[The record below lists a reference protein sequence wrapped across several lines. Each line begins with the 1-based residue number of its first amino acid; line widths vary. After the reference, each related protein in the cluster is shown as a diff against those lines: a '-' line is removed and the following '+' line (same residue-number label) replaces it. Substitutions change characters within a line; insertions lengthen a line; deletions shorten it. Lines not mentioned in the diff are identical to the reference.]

1 MSSRAVSAVLAA
13 GSAVGVGH
21 QPHYDEDDE
30 GHHQH
35 RRQQA
40 RIDYDDSSDSDGMA
54 YSRRLPSPTRSAYFD
69 DNRVQPVASTSKAS
83 TPFPLMVPESAPA
96 ASTSFL
102 RERSTYDSSPSEE
115 EEEEEEAHDGRHAA
129 SFAAD
134 TSSPGTRNDRFS
146 SPALARRR
154 YPSTVTTAATSA
166 TTTAAPTS
174 TRRPSSKSRR
184 PSAAAAAAAVFDVKG
199 KGVARRDHAG
209 GYSDDEEED
218 DNEDGVLGNGY
229 AIVKED
235 HDRFPQAPRTAP
247 LSHALGTR
255 RSVSHSHPSRRYTT
269 GFDPFMHPSSTTLAD
284 YPETKVKKKRS
295 YTYTGPG
302 NGSGRS
308 REVSG
313 SSSPDLTRGGFTPSS
328 QQDSLRRKAHLPRS
342 ASDFIA
348 ASNPAM
354 SSMRHDR
361 PSNTKRASSGSSSP
375 LYPRSHSSGNIL
387 NAEIPSRSGNQALP
401 NENTNNNNTPPS
413 HILRTKLSGLQM
425 RNGRSSSRSS
435 PVRATFSNIP
445 QRENSTSSAVGHSN
459 PARKRAKSSLYPLD
473 SSLRPSSSELTG
485 TAVPTR
491 SFSSQHV
498 KRHNTLSG
506 GFDDNH
512 AHEERSAEFPREA
525 DGATHG
531 RRVHL
536 AEDSLDIQPSSPI
549 VQNGPPASGLAGKS
563 ILKSG
568 SQAVSIAAMVSEQGP
583 STSFTPQSD
592 TGPSLQDLLSQ
603 VDLKSALTLVREA
616 NNQSNPLERKPP
628 IAEFS
633 FQPPNN
639 VRASIEA
646 PSASYRS
653 GRSESPVKSI
663 DQSILSSRASGAS
676 PTTNGSRA
684 TRTPLLS
691 SGEGKKVNADPNSVG
706 GPMQPSASIRFV
718 PENSITPDKKRKRL
732 SMKRLLGGHHRQESN
747 STGSRTPDHQRYA
760 SHDSQQ
766 LSEDR
771 FSTVGSLSA
780 MEPDQD
786 HEDFQSKVDPTMRK
800 YAAAVKSE
808 LEIRYL
814 PVYTALAMGQ
824 APPNPLA
831 VARHLQMEGEAR
843 RSQSLYSLSPRSP
856 SRRYIEEA
864 HSPARQGNLGQP
876 LPLADRIRRK
886 GHKRS
891 VWEVYPRDIAAYVMD
906 AKFRSDKYDT
916 YPASHRSD
924 ALDSISRGRS
934 GGHKHASSEI
944 SLGSLASIREG
955 KPLEAFRGDSRHRHG
970 YNNSMSLKGSG
981 NGSARYMMPLSPA
994 RSRSGQSD
1002 ISSYIASDDAI
1013 AAGLERSTS
1022 DTGPGWTSEGQIHS
1036 SPEHSKWHSNLS
1048 KPVKHQSSLSW
1059 STRGFRILRPDSN
1072 ASSAL
1077 AHSGGRP
1084 SHDHL
1089 TDSIDGKRSYGGEN
1103 ESEGALSDGHSGP
1116 DRRATHPALHRST
1129 ASDAGLRSKSTSLT
1143 GSTSIGNGARP
1154 TMSRSTSKASSLTGL
1169 SRILGG
1175 KRPLRQRE
1183 DGYRSTDNE
1192 DHPRGALAD
1201 SRSHLY
1207 KSTVQPLSQSTSRQ
1221 SFNRRETDVT
1231 ETDHETDASI
1241 FGTHHLRLEEV
1252 DVTDEQMESAEG

>member
-21 QPHYDEDDE
+21 QPHYDGEDEDGG

-35 RRQQA
+35 RRQHA
-40 RIDYDDSSDSDGMA
+40 RIDYDESSDSDGMA
-54 YSRRLPSPTRSAYFD
+54 HSIRLPSPSRSAYFDD

-83 TPFPLMVPESAPA
+83 TPSRKSPLRVPESAPA

-115 EEEEEEAHDGRHAA
+115 APSDRHAA
-129 SFAAD
+129 GFAAD
-134 TSSPGTRNDRFS
+134 ASSPGIRNDRFS
-146 SPALARRR
+146 SPALTRRR
-154 YPSTVTTAATSA
+154 YPSTVTTATTTTNNAF
-166 TTTAAPTS
+166 TTAAPTS

-184 PSAAAAAAAVFDVKG
+184 SSSAAVFDVKG

-209 GYSDDEEED
+209 GYSDDEEND
-218 DNEDGVLGNGY
+218 DNEDGVFGNGY
-229 AIVKED
+229 AVVKDD
-235 HDRFPQAPRTAP
+235 HDSFPQAPRTAP

-255 RSVSHSHPSRRYTT
+255 RSVSHSHPSTRYTT
-269 GFDPFMHPSSTTLAD
+269 GFDPFMHPTSTTLAD
-284 YPETKVKKKRS
+284 YPETRVKKKRS

-313 SSSPDLTRGGFTPSS
+313 SSSPDLTRGSFTPSS

-342 ASDFIA
+342 ASEFIA
-348 ASNPAM
+348 ASNPAI

-387 NAEIPSRSGNQALP
+387 SADIPNRSGNQSIP
-401 NENTNNNNTPPS
+401 NENNNNNNTPPS
-413 HILRTKLSGLQM
+413 HVLRTKLSGLQM

-445 QRENSTSSAVGHSN
+445 QRENITSSAVGHSN
-459 PARKRAKSSLYPLD
+459 PVRKRAKSSLYPLD
-473 SSLRPSSSELTG
+473 GSLRPSSSELSG

-506 GFDDNH
+506 GLDDVR
-512 AHEERSAEFPREA
+512 AHEGHPAGFPRGG
-525 DGATHG
+525 DGPTHG

-536 AEDSLDIQPSSPI
+536 AEDQAIPPSPPAM
-549 VQNGPPASGLAGKS
+549 QNGPSPSGLAGKS

-568 SQAVSIAAMVSEQGP
+568 SQAASIAAMVSEQGSNTP
-583 STSFTPQSD
+583 FTSQSD

-628 IAEFS
+628 IAELS
-633 FQPPNN
+633 FQASNN

-646 PSASYRS
+646 PSAIYRS

-663 DQSILSSRASGAS
+663 DQSILSSTASAAS

-691 SGEGKKVNADPNSVG
+691 SGEGKNFDTDPNSVG
-706 GPMQPSASIRFV
+706 GPVQPSASIRFI

-747 STGSRTPDHQRYA
+747 STGSTTSDHQRHA
-760 SHDSQQ
+760 SHTSQQ
-766 LSEDR
+766 ISEDR

-780 MEPDQD
+780 VEPDQD

-814 PVYTALAMGQ
+814 PVYTALAMDQ

-831 VARHLQMEGEAR
+831 VARHLQMEEEAR
-843 RSQSLYSLSPRSP
+843 RSQSLHSLSPRSP
-856 SRRYIEEA
+856 SRRYLEEA
-864 HSPARQGNLGQP
+864 HSPARQGNPGQL

-906 AKFRSDKYDT
+906 VKFRSDRYDL

-924 ALDSISRGRS
+924 AFDSSSRGRS

-955 KPLEAFRGDSRHRHG
+955 KPLDAFIGDSRHRHG
-970 YNNSMSLKGSG
+970 YNNSTSLKGSG

-1002 ISSYIASDDAI
+1002 ISSYMASDDAI
-1013 AAGLERSTS
+1013 AAGVERSTS
-1022 DTGPGWTSEGQIHS
+1022 DTGPGWTSEGQIQS

-1072 ASSAL
+1072 ASSSL
-1077 AHSGGRP
+1077 AQSSGLP
-1084 SHDHL
+1084 SHDRI
-1089 TDSIDGKRSYGGEN
+1089 TDSIDGKRSYGGEI
-1103 ESEGALSDGHSGP
+1103 ESEGALSDGHSGQE
-1116 DRRATHPALHRST
+1116 RRATHPALHRST
-1129 ASDAGLRSKSTSLT
+1129 ASDAELRSKSTSLN

-1175 KRPLRQRE
+1175 KRPLRPRE

-1192 DHPRGALAD
+1192 DHPRVTLAD

-1207 KSTVQPLSQSTSRQ
+1207 KSTLQPLSQSTSRQ
-1221 SFNRRETDVT
+1221 SLNGRETDVT
-1231 ETDHETDASI
+1231 ETDHETDASV
-1241 FGTHHLRLEEV
+1241 FGAHHLRLEEV
-1252 DVTDEQMESAEG
+1252 DVPDEQMERAEG